1 MKTNQLKIGVMLSYV
16 SIIAQNIISIVYTPV
31 MLRLLGQSEYGLYQ
45 LVYSVV
51 SYLGLLSFG
60 FGSAYVRFYSR
71 YKVKD
76 DQDGI
81 AKLNGMFMI
90 VFTIIAMIALLTGG
104 VLVGNVNN
112 LFSKSLTVS
121 EIGTARILML
131 LMVINLAISFPSSVF
146 DSYITAHEQYLFQR
160 VISLL
165 QVVLNP
171 FLTLPLLLMGYK
183 SVSLVVVTTI
193 ITVSKFIINYWYCT
207 KKLKMKFILK
217 NMNFSLLKE
226 IGVFSFYIFI
236 NMIVDQINW
245 SVDKFILGIFGGTTA
260 VAIYAVGGQI
270 NTMYMSL
277 SSSISSVFIPRV
289 NKIVAMDE
297 NNNKELTELFTKVGR
312 IQFIILAMVIGGF
325 IVIGQYFIN
334 VWAGND
340 YNNAYYV
347 ALLLIVPVTVPL
359 IQSLGIEIRRAKNM
373 HKFRSIVY
381 FFIAIGT
388 VFMSIPLVQLFGEIG
403 AALGTC
409 LTMVLGNI
417 ILMNWYYQVKVK
429 MDMKYFWKQISML
442 MPCVIVTVL
451 LSLGLSKILVV
462 NSIIHFLIISIFY
475 VCVYVMCLFTFGMNT
490 YEKNLIR
497 GPINKILKRGQT

>member
-1 MKTNQLKIGVMLSYV
+1 M
-16 SIIAQNIISIVYTPV
+16 
-31 MLRLLGQSEYGLYQ
+31 
-45 LVYSVV
+45 
-51 SYLGLLSFG
+51 
-60 FGSAYVRFYSR
+60 RFYSR

-226 IGVFSFYIFI
+226 IDVFSFYIFI

-289 NKIVAMDE
+289 NKILAMDE

-312 IQFIILAMVIGGF
+312 IQFVILAMVIGGF

-359 IQSLGIEIRRAKNM
+359 IQSLGIEIQRAKNM

-381 FFIAIGT
+381 FFIAIGN

-462 NSIIHFLIISIFY
+462 NSIIHFLIIGIFY

>member
-1 MKTNQLKIGVMLSYV
+1 MKTNQLKIGVVLSYV
-16 SIIAQNIISIVYTPV
+16 SMIVQNIIAIVYTPV

-76 DQDGI
+76 DQEGI

-90 VFTIIAMIALLTGG
+90 VFTIIAIIALLAGG

-112 LFSKSLTVS
+112 LFSKSLTAS
-121 EIGTARILML
+121 EISTARILMI

-146 DSYITAHEQYLFQR
+146 DSYVTAHECYFFQR

-165 QVVLNP
+165 QTVLNP

-183 SVSLVVVTTI
+183 SISLVVVTTI
-193 ITVSKFIINYWYCT
+193 LTVSKFIINYWYCT
-207 KKLKMKFILK
+207 KKLKMKFIFK
-217 NMNFSLLKE
+217 NMNFYLLKE
-226 IGVFSFYIFI
+226 IGIFSFYIFI
-236 NMIVDQINW
+236 NLIVDQINW
-245 SVDKFILGIFGGTTA
+245 SVDKFI
-260 VAIYAVGGQI
+260 
-270 NTMYMSL
+270 TMYMSL
-277 SSSISSVFIPRV
+277 STSISSVFIPRV

-297 NNNKELTELFTKVGR
+297 NNNKELTELFARVGR

-334 VWAGND
+334 IWAGNNYD
-340 YNNAYYV
+340 NAYYV
-347 ALLLIVPVTVPL
+347 ALLLIIPVTVPL
-359 IQSLGIEIRRAKNM
+359 IQNLGIEIQRAKNM
-373 HKFRSIVY
+373 HKFRSIIY
-381 FFIAIGT
+381 FFIAIGN
-388 VFMSIPLVQLFGEIG
+388 VFISIPLVQLFGEIG

-409 LTMVLGNI
+409 LTMILGNI
-417 ILMNWYYQVKVK
+417 ILMNWYYQSRIKL
-429 MDMKYFWKQISML
+429 DMFYFWKQIFML
-442 MPCVIVTVL
+442 MPCVVITVL

-462 NSIIHFLIISIFY
+462 NSIVHFLIVGVFY
-475 VCVYVMCLFTFGMNT
+475 VCIYLVCLLTFGMNA
-490 YEKNLIR
+490 YEKNLIK
-497 GPINKILKRGQT
+497 GPINKILKRG

>member
-1 MKTNQLKIGVMLSYV
+1 MKTNQLKIGVVLSYV
-16 SIIAQNIISIVYTPV
+16 GMIAQNIIAIVYTPV

-76 DQDGI
+76 DQEGI

-90 VFTIIAMIALLTGG
+90 VFNIIAIIALFAGG

-112 LFSKSLTVS
+112 LFSKSLTS
-121 EIGTARILML
+121 NEINTARILMI

-146 DSYITAHEQYLFQR
+146 DSFVTAHECYFFQR

-165 QVVLNP
+165 QTVLNP

-183 SVSLVVVTTI
+183 SISLVVVTTI
-193 ITVSKFIINYWYCT
+193 LTVLKFIINYWYCV
-207 KKLKMKFILK
+207 KKLKMRFVFKK
-217 NMNFSLLKE
+217 MNFSLLKE

-277 SSSISSVFIPRV
+277 STSISSVFIPRV
-289 NKIVAMDE
+289 NKIVAKDE
-297 NNNKELTELFTKVGR
+297 NNNEELTELFTRVGR

-325 IVIGQYFIN
+325 IVVGNYFIN
-334 VWAGND
+334 VWAGTD

-347 ALLLIVPVTVPL
+347 ALLLIIPVTVSL
-359 IQSLGIEIRRAKNM
+359 IQNLGIEIQRAKNM
-373 HKFRSIVY
+373 HKFRSIIY
-381 FFIAIGT
+381 FLIAVGNVFI
-388 VFMSIPLVQLFGEIG
+388 SIPLVQLFGEMG
-403 AALGTC
+403 AALGTAIS
-409 LTMVLGNI
+409 LIIGNI
-417 ILMNWYYQVKVK
+417 IVMNWYYQVKIK
-429 MDMKYFWKQISML
+429 LDMLYFWKQILML
-442 MPCVIVTVL
+442 MPCVVTSTL
-451 LSLGLSKILVV
+451 LALFLSNILIV
-462 NSIIHFLIISIFY
+462 NSIVNFIIVGVFY
-475 VCVYVMCLFTFGMNT
+475 VLVYLVCLITFGMNS
-490 YEKNLIR
+490 YEKNLIK
-497 GPINKILKRGQT
+497 GPINKILKRG

>member
-1 MKTNQLKIGVMLSYV
+1 MKTNQLKIGVVLSYV
-16 SIIAQNIISIVYTPV
+16 SMIAQNIIAIVYTPV

-76 DQDGI
+76 DQEGI

-90 VFTIIAMIALLTGG
+90 VFTVIAMIALLAGG

-112 LFSKSLTVS
+112 LFSKSLTAS
-121 EIGTARILML
+121 EISTARILMS

-146 DSYITAHEQYLFQR
+146 DSFVTAHECYFFQR

-165 QVVLNP
+165 QTVLNP
-171 FLTLPLLLMGYK
+171 FLALPLLLMGYK
-183 SVSLVVVTTI
+183 SISLVVVTTI
-193 ITVSKFIINYWYCT
+193 LTVSKFIINYWYCT
-207 KKLKMKFILK
+207 KKLKMKFIFK

-277 SSSISSVFIPRV
+277 STSISSVFIPRV
-289 NKIVAMDE
+289 NKIVAIDE
-297 NNNKELTELFTKVGR
+297 NNNKELTELFTRVGR

-347 ALLLIVPVTVPL
+347 ALLLIIPVTVPL
-359 IQSLGIEIRRAKNM
+359 IQNLGIEIQRAKNM
-373 HKFRSIVY
+373 HKFRSIIY
-381 FFIAIGT
+381 FLIAIGN
-388 VFMSIPLVQLFGEIG
+388 VFISIPLVQLFGEIG

-409 LTMVLGNI
+409 LTMILGNI
-417 ILMNWYYQVKVK
+417 ILMNWYYQTKIGLNIKAFFKSMIRPTIVLIIAYMEGLLVKSFFAV
-429 MDMKYFWKQISML
+429 DSWFDFISQGAIFI
-442 MPCVIVTVL
+442 CVYGVL
-451 LSLGLSKILVV
+451 LYRWGF
-462 NSIIHFLIISIFY
+462 NQE
-475 VCVYVMCLFTFGMNT
+475 
-490 YEKNLIR
+490 EKENVR
-497 GPINKILKRGQT
+497 RMFKRN

>member
-226 IGVFSFYIFI
+226 IDVFSFYIFI

-289 NKIVAMDE
+289 NKILAMDE
-297 NNNKELTELFTKVGR
+297 NNNKELTELFIKVSR
-312 IQFIILAMVIGGF
+312 IQFVILAMVIGGF

-359 IQSLGIEIRRAKNM
+359 IQSLGIEIQRAKNM

-381 FFIAIGT
+381 FFIAIGN

-462 NSIIHFLIISIFY
+462 NSIIHFLIIGIFY

>member
-1 MKTNQLKIGVMLSYV
+1 MKVDQLKIGVVLSYV
-16 SIIAQNIISIVYTPV
+16 SMIAQNIIAIVYTPV

-76 DQDGI
+76 DQEGI

-90 VFTIIAMIALLTGG
+90 VFNIIAIIALFAGG

-112 LFSKSLTVS
+112 LFSKSLTAN
-121 EIGTARILML
+121 EINTARILMI

-146 DSYITAHEQYLFQR
+146 DSFVTAHECYFFQR

-165 QVVLNP
+165 QTVLNP

-183 SVSLVVVTTI
+183 SISLVLVTTI
-193 ITVSKFIINYWYCT
+193 LTVSKFIINYWYCI
-207 KKLKMKFILK
+207 KKLRMRFIFH

-245 SVDKFILGIFGGTTA
+245 SVDKFILGVFGGTTA

-277 SSSISSVFIPRV
+277 STSISSVFIPRV

-297 NNNKELTELFTKVGR
+297 NNNKELTELFTRVGR

-325 IVIGQYFIN
+325 IVVGKYFIN
-334 VWAGND
+334 VWAGTD
-340 YNNAYYV
+340 YNKAYYV
-347 ALLLIVPVTVPL
+347 ALLLIIPVTVPL
-359 IQSLGIEIRRAKNM
+359 TQNLGIEIQRAKNM
-373 HKFRSIVY
+373 HIFRSIMY
-381 FFIAIGT
+381 FLIAIGN
-388 VFMSIPLVQLFGEIG
+388 VFISIPLVQLFGEMG
-403 AALGTC
+403 AALGTAIS
-409 LTMVLGNI
+409 LIIGNI
-417 ILMNWYYQVKVK
+417 IVMNWYYQAKIK
-429 MDMKYFWKQISML
+429 LDMLYFWKQILML
-442 MPCVIVTVL
+442 MPCVVTSTL
-451 LSLGLSKILVV
+451 LALFLSNILIV
-462 NSIIHFLIISIFY
+462 NSIVNFLIVGVFY
-475 VCVYVMCLFTFGMNT
+475 VLVYLICLMTFGMNS
-490 YEKNLIR
+490 YEKNLIK
-497 GPINKILKRGQT
+497 GPINKILKRG